1 MGKEEN
7 LEGKTQKLNELENVI
22 ALSDD
27 GQLDV
32 RHLRK
37 VATAIVEAHDKIDWG
52 KLKCSE

>member
-7 LEGKTQKLNELENVI
+7 LEGKTQQLNELENVI
-22 ALSDD
+22 ALNDD

-32 RHLRK
+32 KHLRK